1 MRFSSEIKRG
11 LCSVFAF
18 AWITVQSAQAQQHN
32 ALDASGQR
40 QGTWIIQGSMLKDP
54 AYAPNAKVEEGA
66 YVNNEKEGMWKRYW
80 PNGAV
85 RSEIY
90 YEYGKPEGP
99 YKLYFANG
107 KKEETGRWHDGKL
120 TDRFQRYQSN
130 GIIKEDL
137 TYDKEGNRHGR
148 QQYYHENGTLAL
160 EVDMQQGVE
169 HGAQKRYD
177 DHGQLMEERNF
188 DNGRSKPGGVK
199 SYATPQQTQA
209 AQMGAGSIGLSEE
222 HKTNGA
228 QPFHPDG
235 YNALYDKAGNMCVS
249 GDFLNGK
256 LYNGRV
262 FHYNSDGIKIGTEIY
277 TRGKS
282 NGKLGAD
289 NNNQ

>member
-1 MRFSSEIKRG
+1 
-11 LCSVFAF
+11 
-18 AWITVQSAQAQQHN
+18 
-32 ALDASGQR
+32 
-40 QGTWIIQGSMLKDP
+40 MLKDP
-54 AYAPNAKVEEGA
+54 TYAPNAKVEEGA
-66 YVNNEKEGMWKRYW
+66 YVNNEKEGVWKRYW
-80 PNGAV
+80 PNGAM
-85 RSEIY
+85 RSEIS
-90 YEYGKPEGP
+90 YEHGKPEGP

-107 KKEETGRWHDGKL
+107 TKEETGRWHDGKL

-137 TYDKEGNRHGR
+137 TYDKEGSRHGR

-169 HGAQKRYD
+169 HGVQKRYD

-199 SYATPQQTQA
+199 SYMTPQQTQA
-209 AQMGAGSIGLSEE
+209 AQMSAGTIGLSEE
-222 HKTNGA
+222 HTTNGS

-262 FHYNSDGIKIGTEIY
+262 FHYNADGLKTGTEIF

-282 NGKLGAD
+282 NGKIAPD
-289 NNNQ
+289 NDN